1 MKRTRAQ
8 LRSLLDDGLLEIPLP
23 GSGSTPSRHL
33 ALLELA
39 RNESA
44 AVARLAEAHVDA
56 AAILAESGGSPIPGR
71 LYGVWAS
78 ESPERPLLL
87 DREAA
92 TITGTKRFC
101 SGVDTVDS
109 ALITASDEDGRR
121 WLVEVALEGS
131 SAIAATDDAPWS
143 TPALADT
150 ATATMRFERHRVIGT
165 LGPPDWY
172 TERVGFWHGAVGPAA
187 CWAGA
192 AIGLADYAELNT
204 DEDPHRRA
212 HLGGIRSLA
221 WGMRAVL
228 SHAGGEIDE
237 GPGDVDSAR
246 YRAISVRHLVERSA
260 TELLDRFSRSLGPR
274 PFTSDSQVAQRFA
287 DTHLYLRQNHA
298 ERDLYALAQLP
309 PAH

>member
-1 MKRTRAQ
+1 MNRTKAQ
-8 LRSLLDDGLLEIPLP
+8 LASLLDDGFLELPLP

-39 RNESA
+39 RRQNV

-56 AAILAESGGSPIPGR
+56 AAILVESGGSPIPGR

-78 ESPERPLLL
+78 ESPDSPLLL
-87 DREAA
+87 DRDAG

-101 SGVDTVDS
+101 SGVGLIDS
-109 ALITASDEDGRR
+109 ALITASDDEGRH
-121 WLVEVALEGS
+121 WLVEVGLEDP

-150 ATATMRFERHRVIGT
+150 ATGTMRFENHPVIGIH
-165 LGPPDWY
+165 GPPDWY
-172 TERVGFWHGAVGPAA
+172 TDRVGFWHGAVGPAA

-192 AIGLADYAELNT
+192 AIGLADHAELGT
-204 DEDPHRRA
+204 VEDPHRLA
-212 HLGGIRSLA
+212 HLGGMRALA

-228 SHAGGEIDE
+228 SQAGAEIDDRPE
-237 GPGDVDSAR
+237 DVDSAR
-246 YRAISVRHLVERSA
+246 YRAMSVRHIIERSA
-260 TELLDRFSRSLGPR
+260 TEMLDRFSRSLGPR
-274 PFTSDSQVAQRFA
+274 PFASDAQVSQRFA

-309 PAH
+309 SAR